1 MSGKRQRKLLLK
13 IEKKE
18 SKKLKIFQKLLDQ
31 TTGVLVTIRAGRDGA
46 VEKVRKLG
54 SKTLKTLT
62 EQTNAVPTLSEQ
74 TSQKK
79 KCLYYS
85 MLTLKKLKYFM
96 YYTSCSANQ
105 EKILERFCSYIS
117 VYRKG

>member
-62 EQTNAVPTLSEQ
+62 EQTSAVPTLSEQ

-79 KCLYYS
+79 KMFVLQYANIENVEIFHV
-85 MLTLKKLKYFM
+85 LHKLQ
-96 YYTSCSANQ
+96 C
-105 EKILERFCSYIS
+105 
-117 VYRKG
+117 

>member
-18 SKKLKIFQKLLDQ
+18 SKKLRTFQKLLDQ

-62 EQTNAVPTLSEQ
+62 EQTSAVPTLSEQ

-79 KCLYYS
+79 KMFVLQYANIEKVEIFHV
-85 MLTLKKLKYFM
+85 LHKLQ
-96 YYTSCSANQ
+96 C
-105 EKILERFCSYIS
+105 
-117 VYRKG
+117 